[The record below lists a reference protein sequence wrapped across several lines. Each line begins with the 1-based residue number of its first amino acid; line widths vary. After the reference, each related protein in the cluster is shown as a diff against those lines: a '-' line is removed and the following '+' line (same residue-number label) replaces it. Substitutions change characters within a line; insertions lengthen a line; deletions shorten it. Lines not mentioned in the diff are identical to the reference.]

1 MMRPIAVSILVAAG
15 AAIAAAAPSRAAPSR
30 AKPRRA
36 APASGPACPTLAPAA
51 PSPAPAEPA
60 PLAAS
65 SIAVSVPIALATVQR
80 ELDRLIPNLSD
91 PSWKE
96 PHAIADGV
104 CATWFFDRR
113 PISLKM
119 DGARLRITIPGEFG
133 MIAGPHTDLLGCTPP
148 MVSCG
153 DKTAGAAPLPV
164 QVRLS
169 AALSIDPR
177 YRVSAALHN
186 DGTVFLQ
193 PCNVVGNVVDA
204 APAIGAVI
212 DGLIAQQLASWNAA
226 IARSDVRRQVEALWS
241 AIQRP
246 QQVGDDLWLV
256 VHPTELAGG
265 ATALDPDTLAVQAV
279 ARGAIE
285 LVQQPTAP
293 AASATPLPD
302 LAPAP
307 RGVAPGIEIGAA
319 GSISYAALTRQLAAE
334 LVGKPQDIAA
344 PSGAVHHITVRDVR
358 VTGPVSCKPGRHTG
372 RCIAVAVELTGDGC
386 GVAYLVG
393 RPAIDADHQ
402 EVVVGDLDFSV
413 ATSDAAIKA
422 MAWLAHGSLA
432 DTLRRQLHFSLQ
444 TATSEAKQ
452 RLDQALHSRVAGDWR
467 LSGRADRVAFH
478 LGIGTTGLDYAI
490 DLGGSLAVTLPT
502 P

>member
-1 MMRPIAVSILVAAG
+1 MMRIAVSSLLAAATLA
-15 AAIAAAAPSRAAPSR
+15 AAIAAVAAAPSR
-30 AKPRRA
+30 AKPRRP
-36 APASGPACPTLAPAA
+36 APARSPGCPTLAPAA
-51 PSPAPAEPA
+51 PGPAAAEPS

-65 SIAVSVPIALATVQR
+65 SIAVSVPIALSTVQR

-96 PHAIADGV
+96 PHPIADGV

-113 PISLKM
+113 PLNLKM
-119 DGARLRITIPGEFG
+119 DGARLRITIPGDFG

-148 MVSCG
+148 MMSCG

-204 APAIGAVI
+204 TPAIGAVI
-212 DGLIAQQLASWNAA
+212 DGLIAQQLASWSAA

-241 AIQRP
+241 TIQRP
-246 QQVGDDLWLV
+246 QKVGDDLWLV

-265 ATALDPDTLAVQAV
+265 VTTADPDTLAVQAAV
-279 ARGAIE
+279 RGAIE

-307 RGVAPGIEIGAA
+307 RDVAPGIAIGVA
-319 GSISYAALTRQLAAE
+319 GSIPYAALTKQLAAE
-334 LVGKPQDIAA
+334 LVGKPQDIAS
-344 PSGAVHHITVRDVR
+344 PSGAAHHITVQGVR

-372 RCIAVAVELTGDGC
+372 RCIAVAVEFTGDGC

-393 RPAIDADHQ
+393 RPAIDDEHQ
-402 EVVVGDLDFSV
+402 EVVVGDLEFSV
-413 ATSDAAIKA
+413 ATSDAALKA
-422 MAWLAHGSLA
+422 MSWLAHGALVDSLK
-432 DTLRRQLHFSLQ
+432 RQLRFSLQ
-444 TATSEAKQ
+444 AATSEARQ
-452 RLDQALHSRVAGDWR
+452 HLDRALHGRVAGDWR
-467 LSGRADRVAFH
+467 LSGRADRASFQ
-478 LGIGTTGLDYAI
+478 LGVGATGLDYAI
-490 DLGGSLAVTLPT
+490 DLSGSLAVTLAAP
-502 P
+502 